1 MALKEYSLVIVYDDQ
16 TDNIEYIKE
25 YVSASERPAFIEFPD
40 EVEVDSDTW
49 ESINT
54 NEIGES

>member
-1 MALKEYSLVIVYDDQ
+1 MAIKEYSLYIVYDDE
-16 TDNIEYIKE
+16 TDNVEYIKE
-25 YVSASERPAFIEFPD
+25 YVSTSDRPAFIDAPD
-40 EVEVDSDTW
+40 TVEVDKDTW